1 MRKKS
6 QISTRFFLAKNDKII
21 SNLAFLFLSVFVRL
35 NHIMQFNDVDTI
47 RQYVVRF
54 FFCGGPVQNGRF
66 AFAKDKSFTIYE
78 REIGQS

>member
-21 SNLAFLFLSVFVRL
+21 SNLAFLFLSFPVVLKRVMRFD
-35 NHIMQFNDVDTI
+35 DVNKI
-47 RQYVVRF
+47 WQYVVRF
-54 FFCGGPVQNGRF
+54 FFCGGLVQNGHF